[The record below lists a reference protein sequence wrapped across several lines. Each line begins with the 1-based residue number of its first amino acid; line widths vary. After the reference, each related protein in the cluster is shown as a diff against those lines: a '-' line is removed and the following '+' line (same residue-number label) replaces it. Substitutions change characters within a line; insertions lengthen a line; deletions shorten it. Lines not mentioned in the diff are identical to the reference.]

1 MNCCFS
7 SKHREIVTVGAGE
20 TFEYR
25 VKLTVRGPGPFESGI
40 DIFLE
45 DRGIRKVEIGVRGVC
60 VEGGDGK
67 E

>member
-1 MNCCFS
+1 M
-7 SKHREIVTVGAGE
+7 TVGAGE

>member
-1 MNCCFS
+1 M
-7 SKHREIVTVGAGE
+7 
-20 TFEYR
+20 
-25 VKLTVRGPGPFESGI
+25 KLTVRGPGPFESGM

-45 DRGIRKVEIGVRGVC
+45 DRGIRKVEIGVKGVS